1 MTNASGFLRND
12 LHYAPF
18 GIGWLRGLTPA
29 RLGVVFLICLVWGF
43 SASRRL
49 FITDGSIL
57 PALEAWRG
65 QSFSM
70 LLAFIP
76 MALLVVRA
84 EGTTRDAPA
93 SRRVRALATAVFL
106 GALGYVALLT
116 MLRYVRT
123 GPPDPQAYWLWALA
137 RFSRSF
143 VFGALGTTIL
153 FVAAREREARRRL
166 HEAEKARLDTDRQLS
181 EVRLQLLQSQIEPH
195 FLFNSLASVKRLYE
209 TDGVEGARLLGH
221 LRTYLEAA
229 VRNQGGEAR
238 LGDEV
243 DLARSFLR
251 IFEVRMAGRLAVRV
265 EIPSELRPA
274 LLPTFMLG
282 TLVENAIKHGVA
294 PKGTGGTLT
303 LSARRCG
310 DTLAVDVAD
319 DGVGFREHC
328 GPGVGLSNTRAR
340 LRTLFGPDA
349 GIDVVA
355 NPAGGVTATLRVPH
369 RVEAAKVVASP

>member
-1 MTNASGFLRND
+1 MNASGFLRND
-12 LHYAPF
+12 LSYPPF

-29 RLGVVFLICLVWGF
+29 RLGVVFLICLAWGL
-43 SASRRL
+43 SATRRE
-49 FITDGSIL
+49 FITDGSIV
-57 PALEAWRG
+57 PALESWRRM
-65 QSFSM
+65 SLSM
-70 LLAFIP
+70 LFGFVP
-76 MALLVVRA
+76 MILLVVRA
-84 EGTTRDAPA
+84 EATTRDGPA
-93 SRRVRALATAVFL
+93 NRRVRALVIAVFL

-116 MLRYVRT
+116 LQRYMTR
-123 GPPDPQAYWLWALA
+123 GSLDPTTYWQWVVA

-143 VFGALGTTIL
+143 VFGALGATIL
-153 FVAAREREARRRL
+153 FVAARERAARRRL
-166 HEAEKARLDTDRQLS
+166 HEAEQARLETDRQLS

-209 TDGVEGARLLGH
+209 TDRSEGARLLRH

-229 VRNQGGEAR
+229 VRNQGPEAR

-251 IFEVRMAGRLAVRV
+251 IFEVRMAGRLEVRV
-265 EIPSELRPA
+265 EVPTELRPA

-303 LSARRCG
+303 LTACRRG
-310 DTLAVDVAD
+310 DVLAVGVAD
-319 DGVGFREHC
+319 DGVGFRDHC

-340 LRTLFGPDA
+340 LRTLFGPEA
-349 GIDVVA
+349 GVDIVA
-355 NPAGGVTATLRVPH
+355 NPGGGVTATLRVPH
-369 RVEAAKVVASP
+369 RFEPAKGVA